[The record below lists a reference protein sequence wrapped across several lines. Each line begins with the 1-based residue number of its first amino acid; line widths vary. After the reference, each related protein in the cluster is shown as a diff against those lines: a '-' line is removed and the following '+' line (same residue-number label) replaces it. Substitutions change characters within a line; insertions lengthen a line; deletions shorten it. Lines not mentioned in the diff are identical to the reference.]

1 MVKHLVGVNNKK
13 IGGMRNIRG
22 ILLKSPV
29 DMLKTCDM
37 LYKEICSRPNSHAKK
52 QRAAEIPH
60 RSSTRIDRNPF
71 VEPRAIKHGTDSA
84 SLTLLE
90 ARMITAKNVKRS
102 SVRAKSHSNP
112 RKARPK
118 VDKPSS
124 AGMHVYLICLRRT
137 FCQAHL
143 FTSSLLI
150 IYIKLVILTRSR
162 VVFAVEAI
170 WSSSSIAS
178 SSTQLDELEKK
189 NVDLTNKL
197 SGEQTRHETKMF
209 EMKKSLGGLK
219 SSLSYDKMLVKFDA
233 YCKAAE
239 QSKSKVVIDAY
250 KQGYLDYKSWVAP
263 YHSIKDKDVE
273 LFCPDMLFVQGE
285 QINVMDIEAVEELV
299 ADETVT
305 NELVVK
311 DDDFKEGATDV
322 VAVEVVEQ

>member
-1 MVKHLVGVNNKK
+1 
-13 IGGMRNIRG
+13 
-22 ILLKSPV
+22 
-29 DMLKTCDM
+29 MLKFVYAMPNCLTVSV
-37 LYKEICSRPNSHAKK
+37 KEITYGMLMSW
-52 QRAAEIPH
+52 
-60 RSSTRIDRNPF
+60 RNN
-71 VEPRAIKHGTDSA
+71 AGSA

-102 SVRAKSHSNP
+102 SVRAKSLSNP
-112 RKARPK
+112 RKARLK
-118 VDKPSS
+118 
-124 AGMHVYLICLRRT
+124 
-137 FCQAHL
+137 
-143 FTSSLLI
+143 
-150 IYIKLVILTRSR
+150 

-239 QSKSKVVIDAY
+239 QSKSKVVIDPY
-250 KQGYLDYKSWVAP
+250 KQGYLDYKSGVAP
-263 YHSIKDKDVE
+263 YHSIEDKDVE
-273 LFCPDMLFVQGE
+273 LFCLDMLFVQGE

-311 DDDFKEGATDV
+311 DDDFKEGEADV